1 MRSEKPTAPLTETE
15 KTELLA
21 LAESTELRMN
31 MHTIAGNVRNR
42 EISFDDYVSFATA
55 VARLSN
61 HARPPF
67 RPMTG
72 SCFKL

>member
-1 MRSEKPTAPLTETE
+1 MDALVAQALSAGPRFTAQ
-15 KTELLA
+15 
-21 LAESTELRMN
+21 
-31 MHTIAGNVRNR
+31 GR
-42 EISFDDYVSFATA
+42 EISFDDYVAFATA

>member
-1 MRSEKPTAPLTETE
+1 MAPLTRIERA
-15 KTELLA
+15 ELLA
-21 LAESTELRMN
+21 LARSATLREDLRS
-31 MHTIAGNVRNR
+31 IERDRV
-42 EISFDDYVSFATA
+42 IDVDDYIAFVTA

-72 SCFKL
+72 SNFKL